1 MVAGL
6 IARRA
11 WRACPRQAT
20 RRWTSTSTRQH
31 LFTVYGNGGQQDL
44 IDHSAALSSRVA
56 ATQDALVILA
66 SRSHARWLTDT
77 DFMSEFLSSVTNAAE
92 DQEIHVVAAA
102 VDGLLPQTPFTK
114 ARQGISIC
122 RGTVDGLLPGL
133 WTGDAAPTL
142 GRGVEGD
149 AALFFNTTSHLKG
162 TAPTSSPL
170 TCSLPLANTVF
181 QNNRQSTLLASRWRR
196 SENGRLLELADM
208 VSKQTQNVNYTGDG
222 TTPPTAAVHLPFG
235 PVTAPRVIAAGL
247 GNIVRQIEVDGTPT
261 PASRELED
269 AVQVLYDRWA
279 ARGHPLQGPLS
290 VWALVI
296 PPGAVDEPG
305 LSDLT
310 AWQKDV
316 ASRPDM
322 ASELQATEQASELVV
337 PLLNKG
343 ARVYRVLSGGGG
355 WGKKAGLL
363 SLEPDTKFAMPG
375 DEEGLD
381 SFMRSFAGGDAES
394 HDLDVVAPGSVI
406 QYYVQPLLEEQA
418 TQGGDE
424 TFKAGAVFGTSRWFT
439 EDVASSSSGSEWVT
453 MPGLFGGVSETGLY
467 ISDSQAGEDGG
478 LMQTK
483 ITVPDTFV
491 RV

>member
-1 MVAGL
+1 
-6 IARRA
+6 
-11 WRACPRQAT
+11 
-20 RRWTSTSTRQH
+20 
-31 LFTVYGNGGQQDL
+31 
-44 IDHSAALSSRVA
+44 
-56 ATQDALVILA
+56 
-66 SRSHARWLTDT
+66 
-77 DFMSEFLSSVTNAAE
+77 MSEFLSSVTNAAE

-102 VDGLLPQTPFTK
+102 VDGLLPRTPFTK
-114 ARQGISIC
+114 ARQGFSIC

-149 AALFFNTTSHLKG
+149 AALFFNTKSHLTG
-162 TAPTSSPL
+162 AAPTSSSV
-170 TCSLPLANTVF
+170 TCTLPLANTVF

-222 TTPPTAAVHLPFG
+222 TSPPTAAVHLPFG

-296 PPGAVDEPG
+296 PPGAVDETG

-316 ASRPDM
+316 AGRPDM

-343 ARVYRVLSGGGG
+343 ARVYRVRKLSP
-355 WGKKAGLL
+355 LH
-363 SLEPDTKFAMPG
+363 PRHF
-375 DEEGLD
+375 
-381 SFMRSFAGGDAES
+381 
-394 HDLDVVAPGSVI
+394 VVP
-406 QYYVQPLLEEQA
+406 
-418 TQGGDE
+418 
-424 TFKAGAVFGTSRWFT
+424 
-439 EDVASSSSGSEWVT
+439 
-453 MPGLFGGVSETGLY
+453 
-467 ISDSQAGEDGG
+467 
-478 LMQTK
+478 
-483 ITVPDTFV
+483 
-491 RV
+491 